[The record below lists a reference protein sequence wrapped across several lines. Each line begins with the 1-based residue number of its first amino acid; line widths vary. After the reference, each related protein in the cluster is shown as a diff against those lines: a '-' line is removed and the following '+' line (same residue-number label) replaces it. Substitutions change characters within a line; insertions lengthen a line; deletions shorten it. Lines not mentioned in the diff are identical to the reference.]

1 MREIRP
7 DLSRKIYFTCCPV
20 GINCIPL
27 RPFTRASTPFR
38 LFLPIDAD
46 PLRWARHREYESLIM
61 SRKKTVS
68 WIIKIIL
75 ISVMASMVF
84 MLIST
89 EVLGYAGFIIS
100 FALLAVFILIGVT
113 FDIIAIAVTVA
124 TETPF
129 HSMAARR
136 ERGATESLKLVRNAN
151 RVNSLCSDV
160 VGDVTGIVSGTTAAL
175 ITARVMTNFNTE
187 FILFELLI
195 IGIVTGL
202 TIGGKAVGK
211 IVAIR
216 NSTSIVH
223 RVGIFISFLKIK
235 RKR

>member
-7 DLSRKIYFTCCPV
+7 DLSRKIYFTDRPV
-20 GINCIPL
+20 GINERFC
-27 RPFTRASTPFR
+27 T
-38 LFLPIDAD
+38 
-46 PLRWARHREYESLIM
+46 M
-61 SRKKTVS
+61 SKKSIIS
-68 WIIKIIL
+68 WIIKIVL
-75 ISVMASMVF
+75 ISVAASMVF

-89 EVLGYAGFIIS
+89 EILGRAGFIVA
-100 FALLAVFILIGVT
+100 FALLAVFIVIGVF

-136 ERGATESLKLVRNAN
+136 ERGAVESLKLVRNAN

-175 ITARVMTNFNTE
+175 ITARIMVNFNTE
-187 FILFELLI
+187 FLLFELLI

-202 TIGGKAVGK
+202 TIGGKAIGK
-211 IVAIR
+211 IAAIR
-216 NSTSIVH
+216 NSTAIVH
-223 RVGIFISFLKIK
+223 RIGVFISFLKIK
-235 RKR
+235 RKK